1 MKQLTNK
8 LSGHK
13 GFTLLEVL
21 IAMVIFGT
29 TVAFLLR
36 NVNQQLHAH
45 NGISIKTVAH
55 WVAMNKM
62 AENRLLDNWPPIG
75 VTRGQVEM
83 RNREWYWLQT
93 VSKTSEP
100 DLRQIEI
107 EVRMNESDDNAETR
121 FIGFMANKEASGKG
135 QGFNNNNGRGDG
147 GQRNGG
153 GRNGGGGKEDE

>member
-8 LSGHK
+8 LSKRK

-36 NVNQQLHAH
+36 NINQQLHAH
-45 NGISIKTVAH
+45 NGISVKTVAH

-93 VSKTSEP
+93 VSKTSEA

-135 QGFNNNNGRGDG
+135 EGFNNNDGRGNGRQG
-147 GQRNGG
+147 NGG
-153 GRNGGGGKEDE
+153 SQRGGGKDDE